1 MWNDNFFSI
10 LLFYF
15 FFLFFPFILHLD
27 AIKMHRILNRDLD
40 ERISARQNLILREQE
55 LQNSMTFRSWIE
67 QKQDDSS
74 KEFGR

>member
-40 ERISARQNLILREQE
+40 ERIS
-55 LQNSMTFRSWIE
+55 S
-67 QKQDDSS
+67 
-74 KEFGR
+74 